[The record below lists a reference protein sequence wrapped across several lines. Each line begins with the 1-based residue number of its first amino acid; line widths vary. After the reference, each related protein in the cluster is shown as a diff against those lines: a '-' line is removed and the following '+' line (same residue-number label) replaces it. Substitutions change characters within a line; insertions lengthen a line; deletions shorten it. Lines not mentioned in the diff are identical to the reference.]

1 MQLYSLFF
9 LIFLIITIAVYYL
22 AGRIAP
28 RFQWT
33 VLLMASLVFY
43 AYSGISHLAF
53 IIKKTKATWACG
65 LYFTRFNQQHKEQK
79 KPP

>member
-28 RFQWT
+28 RFQWI

-53 IIKKTKATWACG
+53 IMVTAAATWACG
-65 LYFTRFNQQHKEQK
+65 LFFARDLLGPTLKE
-79 KPP
+79 